1 MTDSGDDITSQR
13 VEIQWKDVGCD
24 GRERELVVAS
34 LSVCLYRAA
43 PRLLSP
49 KMEEQMWKHFYDKL
63 QEKENQTDE
72 DKSDHDIR

>member
-1 MTDSGDDITSQR
+1 MEGR
-13 VEIQWKDVGCD
+13 
-24 GRERELVVAS
+24 GRERDRADAS

-49 KMEEQMWKHFYDKL
+49 EMEEQMWKHFYEKM
-63 QEKENQTDE
+63 QEKENQADE